1 MSRFRTF
8 RLFDDFDNND
18 AFFTHAICSHDILH
32 PETMHPVVCRGETIY
47 PTHLLK
53 LNDMG
58 ADEISIYRYDIFG
71 REVFDAKGEL
81 SV

>member
-1 MSRFRTF
+1 MPKFRTF

-18 AFFTHAICSHDILH
+18 AAFTHAICAQDILH
-32 PETMHPVVCRGETIY
+32 PETMIPVVCAGETIY

-53 LNDMG
+53 LNEMG
-58 ADEISIYRYDIFG
+58 ANEISIYRYDLFG

-81 SV
+81 AA

>member
-1 MSRFRTF
+1 MPKSRTF

-18 AFFTHAICSHDILH
+18 AAFTHAICSQDILH
-32 PETMHPVVCRGETIY
+32 PETMIPVVCAGETIY

-53 LNDMG
+53 LNEMG
-58 ADEISIYRYDIFG
+58 ADEIAIYRYDIFG

-81 SV
+81 VA